1 MTSAVLSLAAA
12 GTRSDVGAA
21 GMLNDLPLEH
31 DRRVTGMMNAV
42 YSSASARCL
51 VAECFEQHGMLE
63 AAIKWARAELADPLV
78 INSPSR
84 IRAGRLLGRAHAALG
99 QHELSIAA
107 YDAAAELARVG
118 RYLES
123 ELLTT
128 QSRAVAGR
136 AAGDGVGGHW
146 SEGSGRERVLE
157 VVGRLRP
164 SGGDAERE
172 GIGAAVLA

>member
-1 MTSAVLSLAAA
+1 
-12 GTRSDVGAA
+12 
-21 GMLNDLPLEH
+21 MLDDLPLED
-31 DRRVTGMMNAV
+31 DRRMTGTFNEI
-42 YSSASARCL
+42 SGFASARCL

-84 IRAGRLLGRAHAALG
+84 IRAGRLIGRAHAALG
-99 QHELSIAA
+99 QHELSTAA
-107 YDAAAELARVG
+107 FDAAAELARVG

-123 ELLTT
+123 ELLTV
-128 QSRAVAGR
+128 QSRALAGR

-146 SEGSGRERVLE
+146 SEGTGRERVLE

-164 SGGDAERE
+164 SGGEAERE
-172 GIGAAVLA
+172 AIAAAVSGR

>member
-1 MTSAVLSLAAA
+1 
-12 GTRSDVGAA
+12 
-21 GMLNDLPLEH
+21 MLDDLPLED
-31 DRRVTGMMNAV
+31 DRRMTDTNNETCS
-42 YSSASARCL
+42 YASARCL

-63 AAIKWARAELADPLV
+63 AAIKWARAEIADRLV
-78 INSPSR
+78 HNSPSM
-84 IRAGRLLGRAHAALG
+84 IRAGRLIGRAHAALG

-107 YDAAAELARVG
+107 FDAAAELARVG

-123 ELLTT
+123 ELLTA

-146 SEGSGRERVLE
+146 SEGTGRERVLE

-172 GIGAAVLA
+172 AIAAAVLVWS

>member
-1 MTSAVLSLAAA
+1 
-12 GTRSDVGAA
+12 
-21 GMLNDLPLEH
+21 MLDDLPLED
-31 DRRVTGMMNAV
+31 DRRVTEKFNAV
-42 YSSASARCL
+42 YSYASARCL

-84 IRAGRLLGRAHAALG
+84 IRAGRLIGRAHAALG

-107 YDAAAELARVG
+107 FDAAAELARVG

-123 ELLTT
+123 ELLTA

-136 AAGDGVGGHW
+136 AAGGVGGHW
-146 SEGSGRERVLE
+146 SEGTGRERVLE

-172 GIGAAVLA
+172 AIAAAVSAWS